1 MQYILCCAIFV
12 CNHNRD
18 YIQHIHVIC
27 TMSLIEKKIALHLV
41 KICKSV
47 TYQRELGARTL
58 YCRLTMLTVLRNALL
73 TGSTVFI
80 ASLRR

>member
-1 MQYILCCAIFV
+1 MQYFLCCAIFV

-27 TMSLIEKKIALHLV
+27 TMSLIEKQLIALHSV
-41 KICKSV
+41 QICKSV
-47 TYQRELGARTL
+47 TYERELGARTL

-80 ASLRR
+80 ASLR